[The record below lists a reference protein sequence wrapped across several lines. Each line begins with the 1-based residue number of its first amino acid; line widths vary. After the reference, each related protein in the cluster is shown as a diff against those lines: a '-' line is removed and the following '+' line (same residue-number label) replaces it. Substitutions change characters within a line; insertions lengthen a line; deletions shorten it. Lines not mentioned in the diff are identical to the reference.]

1 MVFALLLK
9 PVAVEES
16 EEIEEVLLGKRT
28 HEAALFFLPS
38 RLCKHALC
46 ILSAAICSL
55 LKIVCIQPKPTMSAA
70 EDLFSIVPEF
80 KCVERHGLRSK
91 CAT

>member
-28 HEAALFFLPS
+28 HEAALFFYLPGCANMHYVS
-38 RLCKHALC
+38 CLQLF
-46 ILSAAICSL
+46 AAS
-55 LKIVCIQPKPTMSAA
+55 
-70 EDLFSIVPEF
+70 
-80 KCVERHGLRSK
+80 
-91 CAT
+91 

>member
-28 HEAALFFLPS
+28 HEAALFFFYLPGCS
-38 RLCKHALC
+38 NMHYVSCLQLF
-46 ILSAAICSL
+46 AAS
-55 LKIVCIQPKPTMSAA
+55 
-70 EDLFSIVPEF
+70 
-80 KCVERHGLRSK
+80 
-91 CAT
+91 

>member
-28 HEAALFFLPS
+28 HEAALLLPS
-38 RLCKHALC
+38 RLFKHALC
-46 ILSAAICSL
+46 IMSAAICSL
-55 LKIVCIQPKPTMSAA
+55 LKIVCIRPKPTMSAA
-70 EDLFSIVPEF
+70 EDLFSIVLEF
-80 KCVERHGLRSK
+80 KCVERHSLRSK